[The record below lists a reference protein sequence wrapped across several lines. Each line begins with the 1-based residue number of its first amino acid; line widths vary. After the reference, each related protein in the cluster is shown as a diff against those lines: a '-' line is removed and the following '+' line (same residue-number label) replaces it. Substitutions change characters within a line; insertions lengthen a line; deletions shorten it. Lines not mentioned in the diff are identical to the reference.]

1 MTDDS
6 RLSVP
11 LNAPYSQEAEEAVI
25 GSILVNP
32 NAYVALAAFLE
43 ADDFYLLRHQFIWQ
57 AIARLNER
65 NEALDYLTIVTEL
78 KNMGWLE
85 DIGGPAY
92 ITRLVNNTP
101 HAIHA
106 EFYGRIVERAAVRRR
121 LLKATDEIKALAV
134 DEQIDLDRVV
144 NEAESRL
151 FDVTDRQVKR
161 EFKSMYEAVGQYF
174 DQIEYLMQ
182 NRDKSFGVP
191 TGFKDLD
198 QLLGGFQRSDLV
210 IFAGRPGM
218 GKCVAAGTRIPTER
232 GLVPIESL
240 KPQDVTGTP
249 DDEGGLYYPLRVGVM
264 TPTGRQYTAYFY
276 DSGLQPTR
284 RMTTKAGYS
293 LTATYPHPVLTLTP
307 DGQKAWKSMADL
319 RVGDYVAVQ
328 RHAPIWGTSRD
339 LPAFSYKYNDNL
351 RSTKVPSLP
360 AKIDD
365 ELAYI
370 LGILV
375 GDGNLTQDNAVRLA
389 SADEE
394 IVSTFYAFAQRL
406 NLHARFG
413 GKYDHAITSK
423 VLVNWLA
430 NLGVSGYAY
439 EKVVPSVIS
448 KSPERIVRA
457 FIQGLFDTDGHAEI
471 QNGYLQY
478 ITVSEQL
485 AKEVHQLLLLFNIV
499 SRLSFKPNTHRG
511 SWAIRITGENARKF
525 YDNIGFR
532 LERKQSRMS
541 LVPTDSNANLD
552 VIPYLPKTQARFG
565 KHKNYGRY
573 FRGDRKPSY
582 GQLREISKYAS
593 EVVDLLEPEYYWD
606 SITALEDAGIQ
617 QCYDLSVPEGHAFVA
632 NGIVSHNTAFL
643 LSAAANAARI
653 GARVAIFSM
662 EMGSDQIVQRLI
674 SMETGISTQKLR
686 LAQLTPQ
693 EYMRFVEAAG
703 RVSRMPIF
711 IDDTPALSPL
721 QMRTKCRRLQ
731 HEHGLDMI
739 MVDYLQLMNAG
750 GQYQNNR
757 VQEISYISRALK
769 ELARELNVPLIS
781 AAQLSRAV
789 EQRQDKRPVLSDLRE
804 SGCIAGDETVYLP
817 DEGRHVPIRDLSGKS
832 GFRVLSLNERT
843 WKLEAAQ
850 VTNAFCTGIKPVYRM
865 TTRLGRTIR
874 ATGNHKFLTICGWKR
889 LDELTS
895 DDHIA
900 LPRTLPT
907 PETQTMSNAELALL
921 GHLIGDGCTLP
932 NHAVQY
938 TTRELD
944 LAETVAKL
952 ARDVFGDAIKPRI
965 HQEKGHSWYQV
976 FLAAT
981 AKLTH
986 NKHSP
991 VRVWL
996 ESLGVWGLRSHEK
1009 RIPEKVFQQPRAA
1022 IALFLRHLWATDGS
1036 INVKPVTN
1044 GYYPAIYYASSSYI
1058 LAQGVQTL
1066 LLTLGINARLKAVP
1080 QGTKGRTQYHV
1091 ILGGKTELQN
1101 FADTIGAVGQ
1111 YKSDS
1116 LTVIK
1121 EKLDSTKEN
1130 TNRDVIPHH
1139 AWTLYAKPAM
1149 ATASITGR
1157 EMYIRLNTAYA
1168 GTAIYK
1174 QNVSRERAAK
1184 LADAVHSEEIRN
1196 LSTSDVYWDE
1206 IVSIEPDGETD
1217 VYDLTVDDHHNF
1229 SCCNIICHNSIEQ
1242 DSDVVMFLYRDVVY
1256 NEATEYPNQADVIVG
1271 KHRNGPTGSIQLF
1284 YDGKLTKFMDGVV
1297 RRVDLGDT

>member
-6 RLSVP
+6 RLQVP
-11 LNAPYSQEAEEAVI
+11 LNSPYSQEAEEAVI

-32 NAYVALAAFLE
+32 NAYLALAAFLE

-92 ITRLVNNTP
+92 LTRLINNTP
-101 HAIHA
+101 SAIHA

-121 LLKATDEIKALAV
+121 LLKAADEIKSIAV
-134 DEQIDLDRVV
+134 DEQLDIDRVV
-144 NEAESRL
+144 NEAEMRL
-151 FDVTDRQVKR
+151 FNVTDRQVKR
-161 EFKSMYEAVGQYF
+161 EFKPMYEAVSQYF

-232 GLVPIESL
+232 GLLPIESL
-240 KPQDVTGTP
+240 QPRDAVGIP
-249 DDEGGLYYPLRVGVM
+249 DDEGGVYYPLRVGVM
-264 TPTGRQYTAYFY
+264 TPTGRQQTAYFY
-276 DSGLQPTR
+276 DSGLQSTR
-284 RMTTKAGYS
+284 RLTTKAGYT
-293 LTATYPHPVLTLTP
+293 LTATYPHPVLILTP
-307 DGQKAWKSMADL
+307 NGQKVWKPMADL

-328 RHAPIWGTSRD
+328 RH
-339 LPAFSYKYNDNL
+339 N
-351 RSTKVPSLP
+351 ST
-360 AKIDD
+360 
-365 ELAYI
+365 
-370 LGILV
+370 
-375 GDGNLTQDNAVRLA
+375 
-389 SADEE
+389 
-394 IVSTFYAFAQRL
+394 
-406 NLHARFG
+406 
-413 GKYDHAITSK
+413 
-423 VLVNWLA
+423 
-430 NLGVSGYAY
+430 
-439 EKVVPSVIS
+439 
-448 KSPERIVRA
+448 
-457 FIQGLFDTDGHAEI
+457 
-471 QNGYLQY
+471 
-478 ITVSEQL
+478 
-485 AKEVHQLLLLFNIV
+485 
-499 SRLSFKPNTHRG
+499 
-511 SWAIRITGENARKF
+511 
-525 YDNIGFR
+525 R
-532 LERKQSRMS
+532 LE
-541 LVPTDSNANLD
+541 
-552 VIPYLPKTQARFG
+552 
-565 KHKNYGRY
+565 
-573 FRGDRKPSY
+573 
-582 GQLREISKYAS
+582 
-593 EVVDLLEPEYYWD
+593 WD
-606 SITALEDAGIQ
+606 SITALEGAGIQ
-617 QCYDLSVPEGHAFVA
+617 HCYDLTVPEGQAFVA
-632 NGIVSHNTAFL
+632 NGIVSHNTSFL
-643 LSAAANAARI
+643 LSAAANAARM

-662 EMGSDQIVQRLI
+662 EMGADQIVQRLI
-674 SMETGISTQKLR
+674 SMETGINMQKLR

-703 RVSRMPIF
+703 RVSRMPMF

-721 QMRTKCRRLQ
+721 QMRTKCRRLE
-731 HEHGLDMI
+731 HEQGLDLI

-769 ELARELNVPLIS
+769 ELARELNVPLVS

-804 SGCIAGDETVYLP
+804 SGCIAGDELVYLP
-817 DEGRHVPIRDLSGKS
+817 DEGRHVPIRDLSGQS

-843 WKLEAAQ
+843 WKLEPAQ
-850 VTNAFCTGIKPVYRM
+850 VTNAFCTGVKPVYRM

-874 ATGNHKFLTICGWKR
+874 ATSNHKFLTICGWKR
-889 LDELTS
+889 LDELTTA
-895 DDHIA
+895 DHIA

-907 PETQTMSNAELALL
+907 PDTQTMTNSELALL

-932 NHAVQY
+932 SHAVQY
-938 TTRELD
+938 TTREID
-944 LAETVAKL
+944 LAETVVQL
-952 ARDVFGDAIKPRI
+952 ARDVFGDAITPRI

-981 AKLTH
+981 ERLTH
-986 NKHSP
+986 GKYSP

-1009 RIPEKVFQQPRAA
+1009 RIPDKVFQQPRAA

-1044 GYYPAIYYASSSYI
+1044 GHYPTIYYASSSYV
-1058 LAQGVQTL
+1058 LAKGVQTL
-1066 LLTLGINARLKAVP
+1066 LLTLGINARMKAVS

-1101 FADTIGAVGQ
+1101 FAETIGAVGE
-1111 YKSDS
+1111 YKSNS
-1116 LTVIK
+1116 LRLIK
-1121 EKLDSTKEN
+1121 EKLDSSKEN

-1139 AWTLYAKPAM
+1139 VWTLYAKPAM
-1149 ATASITGR
+1149 AIASITGR
-1157 EMYIRLNTAYA
+1157 EMYSRLNTAYA

-1184 LADAVHSEEIRN
+1184 LAHAVESEQIRN
-1196 LSTSDVYWDE
+1196 LSCSDIYWDE

-1242 DSDVVMFLYRDVVY
+1242 DSDVVMFLYRDVIY

-1271 KHRNGPTGSIQLF
+1271 KHRNGPTGSVQLF
-1284 YDGKLTKFMDGVV
+1284 YDGKLTKFMDGAV
-1297 RRVDLGDT
+1297 RRIDLGDV